1 MVVWKSPHP
10 DLDIPKN
17 LTTWQWAF
25 ENPQTSPVQYS
36 TRNDIG
42 SYINAETKERL
53 DFFEV
58 KEKATHLCTAL
69 TSHYGLQ
76 PGETVSLFSTNSI
89 WYPVAMW
96 ATVRAGGRVNGASP
110 AYNADEMAFA
120 LKTAGTKI
128 LFTLPLSLD
137 VAITA
142 ASQANLS
149 QDHIIL
155 LEGNKNNFKNIQDL
169 ITLGAQT
176 PNPPPSWNIP
186 QNQTNREICGYL
198 NFSSGTTGLPKAV
211 MISHHNL
218 IAQCH
223 QLAQLQLLT
232 PGTKYKILAIMPLFH
247 ITGLV
252 RFCHYP
258 VFLNGDSIMLPT
270 PTFNLERTLQTILA
284 YEIEELILVP
294 PILHRI
300 VRDRTITPKY
310 LPDLRRT
317 VKRWS
322 SGSAPISPEIIQELR
337 TMFPHTGFR
346 QGYGATEST
355 ACISCHSEGFMGYE
369 YATTGGLPVAGTEVK
384 VLSLED
390 EEEDEDRG
398 DGDDGEGRGG
408 GMGRKELGPNQLGEI
423 LARGPQITM
432 GYLSNPAATR
442 ETFGPDGFLRT
453 GDVGFIDDLGL
464 IHIEDRIK
472 EMIKVKGQ
480 QVAPAELE
488 DCLLGHARVED
499 CAVVGVREGYAGER
513 AKGFVVLKGGKRI
526 DGVEDEEKRKVG
538 RELLGFVRERKV
550 RYKWL
555 VEIEFCEDIPK
566 SATGKL
572 LRRMLKARE
581 RDEKRVKGVCVSEE
595 DVPVKARL

>member
-36 TRNDIG
+36 NRKDIG

-128 LFTLPLSLD
+128 LFTLPHSLD
-137 VAITA
+137 VAIKA

-149 QDHIIL
+149 QDHIVL
-155 LEGNKNNFKNIQDL
+155 LEGNKAGFKNIQDL
-169 ITLGAQT
+169 INLGAPT
-176 PNPPPSWNIP
+176 LHPPPPWSIP

-232 PGTKYKILAIMPLFH
+232 PGTRYRILAIMPLFH

-258 VFLNGDSIMLPT
+258 VLLNGDSIMLPT

-337 TMFPHTGFR
+337 TMFPDTGFR

-355 ACISCHSEGFMGYE
+355 ACISCHSEGLMGYE
-369 YATTGGLPVAGTEVK
+369 FATTGGLPVAGTEVK
-384 VLSLED
+384 VLSLES
-390 EEEDEDRG
+390 EEDERE
-398 DGDDGEGRGG
+398 GEGAGAR
-408 GMGRKELGPNQLGEI
+408 GRKGLGPNQLGEI

-442 ETFGPDGFLRT
+442 ETFGPDGFLHT

-513 AKGFVVLKGGKRI
+513 AKGFVVLKGGMKTGR
-526 DGVEDEEKRKVG
+526 GEEEEEEMRKVG

-572 LRRMLKARE
+572 LRRVLKAWE
-581 RDEKRVKGVCVSEE
+581 RDENRVKGICVREE

>member
-1 MVVWKSPHP
+1 MVVWRSPHP

-17 LTTWQWAF
+17 PTTWQWAF
-25 ENPQTSPVQYS
+25 ENPSTSPVQYS
-36 TRNDIG
+36 NRNDIG

-69 TSHYGLQ
+69 RRHYGLQ

-120 LKTAGTKI
+120 LKTASTRI
-128 LFTLPLSLD
+128 LFTLPHSLD
-137 VAITA
+137 IAVKA
-142 ASQANLS
+142 ASQANLT

-155 LEGNKNNFKNIQDL
+155 LEGSKAGFRNIQDL
-169 ITLGAQT
+169 IALGAQV
-176 PNPPPSWNIP
+176 PDPQPAWSIPPG
-186 QNQTNREICGYL
+186 QTNQEVCGYL

-223 QLAQLQLLT
+223 QLQQLQLLT
-232 PGTKYKILAIMPLFH
+232 PGTRYKILAIMPLFH

-258 VFLNGDSIMLPT
+258 VLLNGDSIMLTST
-270 PTFNLERTLQTILA
+270 PFNLTKTLQTILTH
-284 YEIEELILVP
+284 EIEELILVP

-300 VRDRTITPKY
+300 VRDGTITPQY
-310 LPDLRRT
+310 LPALQRT

-337 TMFPHTGFR
+337 QMFPHTGFR

-355 ACISCHSEGFMGYE
+355 ACISCHSEKFMGYE
-369 YATTGGLPVAGTEVK
+369 YATTGGLPVANTEVK

-390 EEEDEDRG
+390 EE
-398 DGDDGEGRGG
+398 DGEEGGGEEGKGGEGRG
-408 GMGRKELGPNQLGEI
+408 RRELGPNQLGEI

-432 GYLSNPAATR
+432 GYLDNAAATR
-442 ETFGPDGFLRT
+442 ETYGGGDGFLRT
-453 GDVGFIDDLGL
+453 GDVGYVDELGL

-488 DCLLGHARVED
+488 DCLLGHERVED
-499 CAVVGVREGYAGER
+499 CAVVGVKEGYAGER
-513 AKGFVVLKGGKRI
+513 AKGFVVLKGKGT
-526 DGVEDEEKRKVG
+526 GGDEEMRRVG
-538 RELLGFVRERKV
+538 RELLAFVRERKV

-555 VEIEFCEDIPK
+555 VQIEFCDDIPK
-566 SATGKL
+566 SSTGKL
-572 LRRMLKARE
+572 LRRMLKARD
-581 RDEKRVKGVCVSEE
+581 RDEKRVKGVCVSEK
-595 DVPVKARL
+595 DVPIKARL

>member
-1 MVVWKSPHP
+1 
-10 DLDIPKN
+10 
-17 LTTWQWAF
+17 
-25 ENPQTSPVQYS
+25 
-36 TRNDIG
+36 
-42 SYINAETKERL
+42 
-53 DFFEV
+53 
-58 KEKATHLCTAL
+58 
-69 TSHYGLQ
+69 
-76 PGETVSLFSTNSI
+76 
-89 WYPVAMW
+89 MW

-128 LFTLPLSLD
+128 LFTLPHSLD
-137 VAITA
+137 VAIKA

-155 LEGNKNNFKNIQDL
+155 LEGNKPGFRNIQDL
-169 ITLGAQT
+169 IKLGAQT
-176 PNPPPSWNIP
+176 ATPPPSWSIP
-186 QNQTNREICGYL
+186 RGQTNREICGYL

-232 PGTKYKILAIMPLFH
+232 PGTRYKILAIMPLFH

-258 VFLNGDSIMLPT
+258 VLLNGDSIMLPT
-270 PTFNLERTLQTILA
+270 PTFNLERTFQTILA
-284 YEIEELILVP
+284 YRIEELILVP

-337 TMFPHTGFR
+337 TMFPDTGFR

-355 ACISCHSEGFMGYE
+355 ACISCHSDGFMGYE
-369 YATTGGLPVAGTEVK
+369 FATTGGLPVAGTEVK
-384 VLSLED
+384 VLSLES
-390 EEEDEDRG
+390 DEDG
-398 DGDDGEGRGG
+398 QEGEAAGRGR
-408 GMGRKELGPNQLGEI
+408 GRKELGPNQLGEI

-432 GYLSNPAATR
+432 GYLHNAAATR
-442 ETFGPDGFLRT
+442 ETFGLDGFLRT
-453 GDVGFIDDLGL
+453 GDVGFIDERGL

-499 CAVVGVREGYAGER
+499 CAVVGVRAGETWDR
-513 AKGFVVLKGGKRI
+513 WLKGGRA
-526 DGVEDEEKRKVG
+526 
-538 RELLGFVRERKV
+538 F
-550 RYKWL
+550 W
-555 VEIEFCEDIPK
+555 
-566 SATGKL
+566 
-572 LRRMLKARE
+572 
-581 RDEKRVKGVCVSEE
+581 
-595 DVPVKARL
+595 

>member
-25 ENPQTSPVQYS
+25 ENPSTSPVQYS
-36 TRNDIG
+36 TRKDIG

-128 LFTLPLSLD
+128 LFTLPHSLD
-137 VAITA
+137 VAIKA

-155 LEGNKNNFKNIQDL
+155 LEGNKDGFRNIQDL

-176 PNPPPSWNIP
+176 PNPPPCWSIP

-232 PGTKYKILAIMPLFH
+232 PGTRYKILAIMPLFH

-258 VFLNGDSIMLPT
+258 VLLNGDSIMLPT
-270 PTFNLERTLQTILA
+270 PTFNLEKTLQTILA
-284 YEIEELILVP
+284 YNIEELILVP

-300 VRDRTITPKY
+300 VRDRTLTPRY

-337 TMFPHTGFR
+337 TMFPNTGFR

-369 YATTGGLPVAGTEVK
+369 FATTGGLPVAGTEVK
-384 VLSLED
+384 VLSLD
-390 EEEDEDRG
+390 SEEDERE
-398 DGDDGEGRGG
+398 GEGAGG
-408 GMGRKELGPNQLGEI
+408 RGRKELGPNQLGEL

-453 GDVGFIDDLGL
+453 GDVGFIDERGL

-488 DCLLGHARVED
+488 DCLLGHGRVED

-513 AKGFVVLKGGKRI
+513 AKGFVVLKGGRGIKT
-526 DGVEDEEKRKVG
+526 GGGEDEEEKRKVG

-581 RDEKRVKGVCVSEE
+581 RDEKRVKGVCVSDE

>member
-1 MVVWKSPHP
+1 MVVWRSPHP

-17 LTTWQWAF
+17 PTTWQWAF
-25 ENPQTSPVQYS
+25 ENPSTSPVQYS
-36 TRNDIG
+36 NRNDIG

-69 TSHYGLQ
+69 RRHYGLQ

-120 LKTAGTKI
+120 LKTASTRI
-128 LFTLPLSLD
+128 LFTLPHSLD
-137 VAITA
+137 IAVKA
-142 ASQANLS
+142 ASQANLT

-155 LEGNKNNFKNIQDL
+155 LEGSKAGFRNIQDL
-169 ITLGAQT
+169 IALGAQV
-176 PNPPPSWNIP
+176 PDPQPAWSIPPG
-186 QNQTNREICGYL
+186 QTNQEVCGYL

-223 QLAQLQLLT
+223 QLQQLQLLT
-232 PGTKYKILAIMPLFH
+232 PGTRYKILAIMPLFH
-247 ITGLV
+247 VTGLV

-258 VFLNGDSIMLPT
+258 VLLNGDSIMLTST
-270 PTFNLERTLQTILA
+270 PFNLTKTLQTILTH
-284 YEIEELILVP
+284 EIEELILVP

-300 VRDRTITPKY
+300 VRDGTITPQY
-310 LPDLRRT
+310 LPALQRT

-337 TMFPHTGFR
+337 QMFPHTGFR

-355 ACISCHSEGFMGYE
+355 ACISCHSEKFMGYE
-369 YATTGGLPVAGTEVK
+369 YATTGGLPVANTEVK

-390 EEEDEDRG
+390 EE
-398 DGDDGEGRGG
+398 DGEEGGGEEGKGGEGRG
-408 GMGRKELGPNQLGEI
+408 RRELGPNQLGEI

-432 GYLSNPAATR
+432 GYLDNAAATR
-442 ETFGPDGFLRT
+442 ETYGGGDGFLRT
-453 GDVGFIDDLGL
+453 GDV
-464 IHIEDRIK
+464 
-472 EMIKVKGQ
+472 
-480 QVAPAELE
+480 
-488 DCLLGHARVED
+488 
-499 CAVVGVREGYAGER
+499 
-513 AKGFVVLKGGKRI
+513 
-526 DGVEDEEKRKVG
+526 
-538 RELLGFVRERKV
+538 
-550 RYKWL
+550 
-555 VEIEFCEDIPK
+555 
-566 SATGKL
+566 
-572 LRRMLKARE
+572 
-581 RDEKRVKGVCVSEE
+581 
-595 DVPVKARL
+595 